1 MNEKERKMIEDLQM
15 VLAGLK
21 NKAEFKKFLRDLL
34 TEQELLEFGRRW
46 RAAQMLAAKIPYTE
60 IVAETGLSSTTVAR
74 VAKWLNK
81 GMKGYKLVLARQ
93 NKQHHRPSSFEKG
106 LR

>member
-1 MNEKERKMIEDLQM
+1 MIEDLQTT
-15 VLAGLK
+15 LASLK
-21 NKAEFKKFLRDLL
+21 NKSELKKFLRDLL

-46 RAAQMLAAKIPYTE
+46 RAAQRLADKVPYTE
-60 IVAETGLSSTTVAR
+60 IVKETGLSSTTVAR
-74 VAKWLNK
+74 VAKWLNT
-81 GMKGYKLVLARQ
+81 GMKGYKLVLTRQ